1 MNLVDFL
8 MTTLFWVFIGGLIIF
23 MTSFAILLSEAK
35 RIQKNW
41 TAPAWMANIA
51 IAVLSIFTG
60 VPIFGILNKLIE
72 IPAGP
77 WNLAIV
83 ILFGVITKNII
94 LSIARKRAPEK
105 LSTLAM
111 KHFA

>member
-8 MTTLFWVFIGGLIIF
+8 MTILYWVLIGGLMIF
-23 MTSFAILLSEAK
+23 MTSFAVLLSEAK
-35 RIQKNW
+35 HIQKNW

-60 VPIFGILNKLIE
+60 LPIFGVLKLIG

-77 WNLAIV
+77 WNLVIV

-94 LSIARKRAPEK
+94 LGIARKRAPEK